1 MQRRFAAIGTLLAL
15 MLAACGTQPTSQ
27 ATPAP
32 EEAVTITFWHGQSG
46 VLGDRL
52 KTLITQFNSTHKIQV
67 DASFQGSYSTG
78 ELQRKLLA
86 AVQASATPDLAQ
98 LPGLPDVAQ
107 FNKAKALTAV
117 QQFIDSPDGLTQSQL
132 SDFPSAFLDDNR
144 LEVNGKKVIVSW
156 PMSKSLSVM
165 YYNPDILKQAGIAG
179 PPKTWEEF
187 RQDLL
192 AVKQKTKATPLEWT
206 PELYYFWVPYLR
218 GNGGDILTPKLD
230 KASFN
235 NDTGV
240 AALQY
245 MVDLVNTDKT
255 GVVSKGFDWQN
266 DFAKGGVAFTV
277 STSVSLQYIE
287 QAMPATS
294 KFQVGVASLPA
305 GKQKV
310 GNALFGNNLVIFNKV
325 PQNHQRAAWL
335 FMKWLTDTDQ
345 TVAWSLASGYM
356 PLRTSAL
363 NSSTFKDKVKA
374 DPRLEVPLDSLK
386 GAAGVPGSPD
396 WSKIQT
402 VLNDMVTKAIAQKAT
417 AKQAVADA
425 EKQVNDIL
433 QGY

>member
-15 MLAACGTQPTSQ
+15 VLAACGAQPTSQ

-52 KTLITQFNSTHKIQV
+52 KTLIAQFNSSHKIQV
-67 DASFQGSYSTG
+67 DASFQGSYSSG
-78 ELQRKLLA
+78 DLQRKLLA

-107 FNKAKALTAV
+107 FNKAKALTPV

-144 LEVNGKKVIVSW
+144 LEVNGKKVLVSW

-187 RQDLL
+187 RQDLV

-206 PELYYFWVPYLR
+206 PDLYYFWAPYLR
-218 GNGGDILTPKLD
+218 GNGDDILTSKLD
-230 KASFN
+230 KAAFN
-235 NDTGV
+235 TDSGV

-245 MVDLVNTDKT
+245 QVDLVNSDKT
-255 GVVSKGFDWQN
+255 ALVSKGFDWQN
-266 DFAKGGVAFTV
+266 DFAKGNVAFTV
-277 STSVSLQYIE
+277 STSVSLPYIE
-287 QAMPATS
+287 QAMPAGA

-305 GKQKV
+305 GKQKA
-310 GNALFGNNLVIFNKV
+310 GNTLFGNDLVIFSKA
-325 PQNHQRAAWL
+325 PQNHQRAAWI
-335 FMKWLTDTDQ
+335 FMKWLTETDQ

-356 PLRTSAL
+356 PLRSSAL
-363 NSSTFKDKVKA
+363 NSPTFKEKSTA
-374 DPRLEVPLDSLK
+374 DPRLLVPLNSLK
-386 GAAGVPGSPD
+386 GAEGIQGSPD
-396 WSKIQT
+396 WNKIQT
-402 VLNDMVTKAIAQKAT
+402 VLNDMVSKAIAQKTT
-417 AKQAVADA
+417 AKQAVTEA